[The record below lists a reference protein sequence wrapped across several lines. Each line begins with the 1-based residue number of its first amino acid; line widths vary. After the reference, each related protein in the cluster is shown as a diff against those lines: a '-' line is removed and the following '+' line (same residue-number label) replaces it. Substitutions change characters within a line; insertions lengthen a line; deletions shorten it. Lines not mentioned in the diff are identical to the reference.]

1 VPGSTRRSASQ
12 PLITIAITC
21 YNAETT
27 IQRAVGTAL
36 TQTWTAREIVIVDDA
51 STDRSA
57 TLLNALERT
66 HDEIRVIRHATNRGV
81 SEARNTLL
89 AHARGTFIAFFDD
102 DDESVPDRLEQQYR
116 RLSDYESTHAAATI
130 LCYANRHVVRAGE
143 RRPTSHRV
151 GIGRVSPAPS
161 GPMVADYVLGLLN
174 DDGRHSWGMLG
185 SGTLMARADS
195 LRALGGFDPQFRRC
209 AERDLA
215 IRAALEGAHFIS
227 VDAPLIIQYLSP
239 TADRADANFRYRLL
253 LVEKHRRYLE
263 GKRAF
268 MGAWCNVH
276 AQFYLYRGR
285 RWSWRLWY
293 LAALVFFPWD
303 VSRER
308 LKHSSLLAWLG
319 LSPARVTSS

>member
-1 VPGSTRRSASQ
+1 VPGSTGRSAIE

-21 YNAETT
+21 YNAEDT
-27 IQRAVGTAL
+27 IQRAVESASA
-36 TQTWTAREIVIVDDA
+36 QTWTAREIVIVDDG

-57 TLLNALERT
+57 TLLEELERT
-66 HDEIRVIRHATNRGV
+66 HDEIRVIRHASNHGV
-81 SEARNTLL
+81 SRARNTLL

-102 DDESVPDRLEQQYR
+102 DDESVPDRLERQYR
-116 RLSDYESTHAAATI
+116 RLSDYESTHAAATV
-130 LCYANRHVVRAGE
+130 LCYANRDVVRAGE
-143 RRPTSHRV
+143 RHPTSHRV

-161 GPMVADYVLGLLN
+161 GPMVADYVLGLVK

-195 LRALGGFDPQFRRC
+195 LRALGGFDARFRRC

-227 VDAPLIIQYLSP
+227 VDAPLIIQYLRT
-239 TADRADANFRYRLL
+239 TADRADVNLRYRLQ

-263 GKRAF
+263 GKKAF

-276 AQFYLYRGR
+276 AQYYLYRGR

-293 LAALVFFPWD
+293 MAALVLFPWD
-303 VSRER
+303 VSREH

-319 LSPARVTSS
+319 LFPARLTSS